1 MIILLITYIVCIITV
16 GTRHHRCSFRAVN
29 DMSSNYLRNLVVLT

>member
-16 GTRHHRCSFRAVN
+16 GTRSVN